1 MRRVF
6 LVSLLLF
13 MVCLHIIILGKAG
26 ESVKRLPQ
34 SDDSDFVIPSP
45 VLKIMSLEFQGVV
58 SDVLFLKSM
67 GFIGGASER
76 KESPKV
82 KAWEWEW
89 FAKVLDITTDLDP
102 YFLDPYLYANAFLP
116 WDAGKTEEA
125 NRLLEKGNRY
135 RNWDW
140 RLPFYIGFNNFFFLH
155 NDGKASEY
163 LMEASRRPGGDPL
176 FASIAARLA
185 FKENR
190 TENALYFLEELTKN
204 SEDMTVKKR
213 YEIRIKALRSIVVL
227 EKGIDLYKK
236 KLGRTPAN
244 VDELVKQKILS
255 QLPQDPYGG
264 SFYITK
270 DGKIRSSSRSE
281 LEPYLSPLAKSLH

>member
-1 MRRVF
+1 MRRVS
-6 LVSLLLF
+6 LVSLLLA
-13 MVCLHIIILGKAG
+13 MVFLHIITLGKAG
-26 ESVKRLPQ
+26 ESMKRLPQ
-34 SDDSDFVIPSP
+34 SDGSDFVIPSP
-45 VLKIMSLEFQGVV
+45 ILKIMSLEFQGIA

-82 KAWEWEW
+82 KAWEWDW
-89 FAKVLDITTDLDP
+89 FAKVLDSTTDLDP
-102 YFLDPYLYANAFLP
+102 YFLDPYMYANAFLP
-116 WDAGKTEEA
+116 WDAGKPAEA
-125 NRLLEKGNRY
+125 NRILEKGNRY

-155 NDGKASEY
+155 NNGKASEY

-190 TENALYFLEELTKN
+190 TESALYFLEELTKN
-204 SEDMTVKKR
+204 SEDMSVKKR
-213 YEIRIKALRSIVVL
+213 YETRIQALQSIVVL

-236 KLGRTPAN
+236 EFGRTPAT

-255 QLPQDPYGG
+255 KFPQDPYGG
-264 SFYITK
+264 SYYVTK
-270 DGKIRSSSRSE
+270 DGKISSTNRSE